1 MNHRVAARCISAR
14 TRSTNVPQCCCR
26 GLKQAAAYFAR
37 ARLCA
42 ELVQLVR
49 DQIGAVT
56 GIRQVDVVAAL
67 PRTRSGKILRK
78 VLSGIAD
85 GGDPVV
91 PATIEDSSVL
101 DALRPVLHPGPAL
114 ASYGFHRR
122 RTVR

>member
-1 MNHRVAARCISAR
+1 MSPTARCSVLPTAHEGQ
-14 TRSTNVPQCCCR
+14 VPR
-26 GLKQAAAYFAR
+26 GLVVLHSDVPTDAAYR

-67 PRTRSGKILRK
+67 PRTRSGKTLRK
-78 VLSGIAD
+78 LSGIAD

-101 DALRPVLHPGPAL
+101 DALRPVLHPEPPTSRDQPAAGPPV
-114 ASYGFHRR
+114 HR
-122 RTVR
+122 